1 MMALLFIILF
11 IATLLAWYGHRS
23 YAQYT
28 YVISLVLSVI
38 WFLHH
43 VTSSLAIQL

>member
-1 MMALLFIILF
+1 MMALLFFILLL
-11 IATLLAWYGHRS
+11 ATLLAWYGHRS

-28 YVISLVLSVI
+28 YIISLVLSVI

-43 VTSSLAIQL
+43 MTDQLAIQL